1 MAVFGVLAAAC
12 TPSPSA
18 DDPTTTTTTSGDTT
32 TTSTV
37 IEPSADAC
45 VSGDLP
51 FESDGLV
58 AAVGEPNGDAARV
71 TQIRWEG
78 GAACERIVVGFS
90 TDTGA
95 PAARLGVTGVTVLAF
110 AGIVRVDLP
119 DAVSATAIADTLVE
133 GSVVDRAYVI
143 RDDAGAMAIDIHAT
157 PGVAIA
163 ARAVATGS
171 PATLVIDVI
180 PIDGPPPV
188 GATSSQ
194 EAVVVTPPPGPNL
207 YPFTVEAY
215 APPGIRSIRVILSG
229 GETPTTNVAIA
240 LDGLTDAWQAVAT
253 RIVDG
258 PSGSAVL
265 YVGNVDA
272 EDRPLDGASVSLDLP

>member
-1 MAVFGVLAAAC
+1 MFGIVGAAC
-12 TPSPSA
+12 TPQST
-18 DDPTTTTTTSGDTT
+18 DDATTTTGADGTT

-37 IEPSADAC
+37 FDSSTDAC

-58 AAVGEPNGDAARV
+58 AAVGESDGDAARV
-71 TQIRWEG
+71 TQVRWEG
-78 GAACERIVVGFS
+78 GASCERVVVGFA

-95 PAARLGVTGVTVLAF
+95 PAARLGVTGVTVVAF

-133 GSVVDRAYVI
+133 GSVVDRAYII

-163 ARAVATGS
+163 ARAVATSS

-180 PIDGPPPV
+180 PVDGPPPV
-188 GATSSQ
+188 GATSSE

-215 APPGIRSIRVILSG
+215 APPSVRSIRVILSSG
-229 GETPTTNVAIA
+229 DTTATNVAIA
-240 LDGLTDAWQAVAT
+240 LDGRTDAWQAFT
-253 RIVDG
+253 SRIVDG
-258 PSGSAVL
+258 PSGPTEL
-265 YVGNVDA
+265 YVGSVDS
-272 EDRPLDGASVSLDLP
+272 EDRPLDGASVDLDLP